1 MTSIA
6 NSDVD
11 LALGG
16 LVAGLDAI
24 VWEAE
29 ALTPSVQPFMAA
41 GAQGNQVQIVIRAL
55 LTAQL
60 LVVDLQVLSGTAD
73 LTLPAISLHDTLTEL
88 FV

>member
-1 MTSIA
+1 
-6 NSDVD
+6 
-11 LALGG
+11 
-16 LVAGLDAI
+16 
-24 VWEAE
+24 
-29 ALTPSVQPFMAA
+29 MAA

>member
-1 MTSIA
+1 
-6 NSDVD
+6 
-11 LALGG
+11 
-16 LVAGLDAI
+16 
-24 VWEAE
+24 
-29 ALTPSVQPFMAA
+29 MAA

-60 LVVDLQVLSGTAD
+60 LVVNLQVLSGTAV